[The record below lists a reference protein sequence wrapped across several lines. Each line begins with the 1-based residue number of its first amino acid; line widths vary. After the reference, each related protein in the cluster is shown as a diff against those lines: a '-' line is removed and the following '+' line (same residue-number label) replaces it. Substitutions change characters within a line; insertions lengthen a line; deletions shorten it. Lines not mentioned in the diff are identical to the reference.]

1 MYVRNWNSWR
11 ISNCLPQYVT
21 NWIYNCLTTI
31 ISTSVLAGLTILVL
45 FLNQDFTEG
54 LWTSTDRA
62 IISNNLLTDSI
73 ATDSPSPTLIKEKNY
88 FSVKWFTWMK
98 WSDASHFRERILC
111 SDSRTSK
118 KKCQGRKQPRN
129 FYNFSEKNITNI
141 SSWLIF
147 AFFFLPAWL
156 LLEQGRR

>member
-1 MYVRNWNSWR
+1 MYVQNWNSWR
-11 ISNCLPQYVT
+11 TNNCLPQYIT

-31 ISTSVLAGLTILVL
+31 ISTSILAGLTILVL

-54 LWTSTDRA
+54 LWKATDRA

-73 ATDSPSPTLIKEKNY
+73 ATDSPSPTLRKELL
-88 FSVKWFTWMK
+88 FSKVVSLHEVKWCQ
-98 WSDASHFRERILC
+98 SLREKILC

-129 FYNFSEKNITNI
+129 FYNFPEKNITNI

-147 AFFFLPAWL
+147 GFFRPVWL
-156 LLEQGRR
+156 LLEQVKR